1 MQRILVALDGS
12 PHQQRVLDAALALA
26 TKLQA
31 RMILFHAVSLPVP
44 VPTQALALPP
54 DRIGDMMADSSRQQ
68 LETLAA
74 TVPPPL
80 LERVQVELG
89 APWRAVC
96 DAAKEDRVDIVV
108 IGSHGYSGLDRL
120 IGTTA
125 AKIVDHAPCS
135 VFVVRP
141 GQTSA

>member
-26 TKLQA
+26 SKLGA
-31 RMILFHAVSLPVP
+31 RLILFHAVSLPVP
-44 VPTQALALPP
+44 IPTQALALPP
-54 DRIGDMMADSSRQQ
+54 DRIGDVMAQSSRHQ
-68 LETLAA
+68 LEALAA
-74 TVPPPL
+74 TVPAAL
-80 LERVQVELG
+80 IERVQVELG

-96 DAAKEDRVDIVV
+96 DAAREDRVDIVV
-108 IGSHGYSGLDRL
+108 IGSHGYGGLDRL

-125 AKIVDHAPCS
+125 AKIVDHSPCS

-141 GQTSA
+141 PATV